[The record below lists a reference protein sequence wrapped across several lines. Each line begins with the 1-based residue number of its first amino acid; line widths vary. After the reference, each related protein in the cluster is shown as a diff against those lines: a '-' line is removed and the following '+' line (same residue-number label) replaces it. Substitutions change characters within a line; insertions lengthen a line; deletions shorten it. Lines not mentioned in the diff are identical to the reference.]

1 MDTKQKMHMKKSLME
16 FLFTLD
22 ITFTAIISSFT
33 RQRKQEF
40 ELRVPLSLP
49 SGLYMHDSP

>member
-1 MDTKQKMHMKKSLME
+1 MKKSLME